1 MTIGPTRASTVALGL
16 AGLIALSAIGP
27 ATAGGRR
34 LTVNDV
40 LQIKVVNQPDL
51 DTTVRVETDGTINFP
66 YVGRIKAAGR
76 TEDAVSAAIAGKLRE
91 KDVVKEPQVLVEI
104 GSFGAQASVQGAVGL
119 PGPVVLD
126 RGMTLTQVLSKA
138 GGLKEE
144 AGLVI
149 LRRPGP
155 KGMIVQQ
162 YPAREIVS
170 GKVDGSRI
178 LVFNND
184 EIYVENGPFF
194 YLYGFVNRPGEYPLV
209 HQLTVEQ
216 ALSAG
221 GGVGQL
227 GSDWRIR
234 IKRRQD
240 DGTFTEMPASLDD
253 EVQPNDT
260 IEVNERIF

>member
-162 YPAREIVS
+162 YPALEIVS

-209 HQLTVEQ
+209 HQLTDQ
-216 ALSAG
+216 
-221 GGVGQL
+221 
-227 GSDWRIR
+227 
-234 IKRRQD
+234 
-240 DGTFTEMPASLDD
+240 
-253 EVQPNDT
+253 
-260 IEVNERIF
+260 RIFARFIDKPVKIEERAVLNVNFVVIEHENA

>member
-1 MTIGPTRASTVALGL
+1 MTIGPSRTSIGAMAL
-16 AGLIALSAIGP
+16 AGLIALTSSGP
-27 ATAGGRR
+27 TTAGGRR
-34 LTVNDV
+34 LTVDDV
-40 LQIKVVNQPDL
+40 LQIKVANQPDL
-51 DTTVRVETDGTINFP
+51 DTTVRVETDGTISFP
-66 YVGRIKAAGR
+66 YVGRIKVVGR
-76 TEDAVSAAIAGKLRE
+76 TEDAVSGVIADILRK

-104 GSFGAQASVQGAVGL
+104 GSFGAQATVQGAVGT

-138 GGLKEE
+138 GGLRET

-155 KGMIVQQ
+155 KGMIVKQ

-170 GKVDGSRI
+170 GKIDGSRI
-178 LVFNND
+178 LVSNND

-221 GGVGQL
+221 GGVGPL